1 MTTNKILTKPNFF
14 VKNKN
19 SIKTILFSGCI
30 IAIMLIILS
39 NPKRYN
45 KSVLDGI
52 SLFATCVLPGLFPF
66 MILTRLLTSLGA
78 ITKLSKKLEKPTRAL
93 FGTSGI
99 ASYVF
104 LMSALSGY
112 PIGAKIISDLYSK
125 KIISTED
132 AKKMS
137 VFCTTSGPIFV
148 IGTIGAIMF
157 GSVQIGIVI
166 YASHILASIMSGI
179 ILRTRAK
186 NTNVDTLLAP
196 PNHTDNIIGDT
207 ITDSV
212 QSILIVGAYITIFF
226 LLADLLLQTGLINT
240 LVVPIDAL
248 FSMFGL
254 KGVAKGFLCGILEVT
269 RGAKMLS
276 AVPNIWTISI
286 CSALVS
292 FSGISIIMQSMNF
305 LSKCKIKA
313 RYFVF
318 AKCVHAIL
326 TFVICICLSKL
337 FIS

>member
-1 MTTNKILTKPNFF
+1 MTTNKMLTKPNFF

-19 SIKTILFSGCI
+19 NISTAVFSVCI
-30 IAIMLIILS
+30 ITIMLIILS
-39 NPKRYN
+39 DPKKYN

-66 MILTRLLTSLGA
+66 MILTKLLTSFGA
-78 ITKLSKKLEKPTRAL
+78 ITKLSKKLEKPTKAL

-104 LMSALSGY
+104 LMSAISGY
-112 PIGAKIISDLYSK
+112 PIGAKIISDLYAK
-125 KIISTED
+125 NIITAED

-148 IGTIGAIMF
+148 IGTVGAIMF
-157 GSVQIGIVI
+157 NSVKIGIII
-166 YASHILASIMSGI
+166 YASHILASVMSGI
-179 ILRTRAK
+179 ILRKRAK
-186 NTNVDTLLAP
+186 NNISNATLPTQMHA
-196 PNHTDNIIGDT
+196 DNIISET

-226 LLADLLLQTGLINT
+226 LLADLLLQTGLINM
-240 LVVPIDAL
+240 LSIPLEAL
-248 FSMFGL
+248 FSLVGL
-254 KGVAKGFLCGILEVT
+254 KGVSKGLLCGILEVT

-276 AVPNIWTISI
+276 AATNIWTISI

-313 RYFVF
+313 RYFIFV
-318 AKCVHAIL
+318 KCVHAIICF
-326 TFVICICLSKL
+326 FVCFALCKIFIC
-337 FIS
+337 